1 MLSKTYNNITKRDF
15 TLAFFRLFNTL
26 QNEKRLTESEIRILT
41 EYILLKGIENSNR
54 FKKDNTDKVVENL
67 KTYYDWSTNPNSL
80 KVTMST
86 SLKRKGFIVVD
97 SDRIKYVNPVIMK
110 YLNKAYSSGN
120 MEFNFNFKFEIKDDE

>member
-67 KTYYDWSTNPNSL
+67 KTYYDWS
-80 KVTMST
+80 
-86 SLKRKGFIVVD
+86 
-97 SDRIKYVNPVIMK
+97 
-110 YLNKAYSSGN
+110 
-120 MEFNFNFKFEIKDDE
+120 FNGHC